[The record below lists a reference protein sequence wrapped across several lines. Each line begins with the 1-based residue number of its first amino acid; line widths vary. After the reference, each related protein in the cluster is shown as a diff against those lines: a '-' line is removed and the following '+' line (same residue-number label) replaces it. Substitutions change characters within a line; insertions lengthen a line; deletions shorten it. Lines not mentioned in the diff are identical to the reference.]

1 MLYHDPVFFNRQTIL
16 LAMTTIYLFDFGAI
30 PKPSIMEFGCSSCSL
45 KILTFYEITPFPTT
59 QHAKLCPLVV
69 CFDPC
74 LLVGMAVRA
83 SAVGLD
89 FLVVGLYLWLRLRHQ
104 SHLPTARYCGGRLS
118 STPAQGKLFFCNLFL
133 PRTSFFMQ
141 SWCNI
146 TLPPCHRI

>member
-1 MLYHDPVFFNRQTIL
+1 MPNYVTCYDNDLRTLSSLTLVPYQNLPVKKN
-16 LAMTTIYLFDFGAI
+16 
-30 PKPSIMEFGCSSCSL
+30 FGCSSCSL
-45 KILTFYEITPFPTT
+45 KILTFFFYEITPFPTT

-89 FLVVGLYLWLRLRHQ
+89 FLVVGLYLWLQLRHQ

-118 STPAQGKLFFCNLFL
+118 STPAHGKLFPVIFL
-133 PRTSFFMQ
+133 YLGHCPHATGFY
-141 SWCNI
+141 I
-146 TLPPCHRI
+146 TVM

>member
-1 MLYHDPVFFNRQTIL
+1 MQPKNLN
-16 LAMTTIYLFDFGAI
+16 LF
-30 PKPSIMEFGCSSCSL
+30 
-45 KILTFYEITPFPTT
+45 FYEITPFPTT

-89 FLVVGLYLWLRLRHQ
+89 FLVVGLYLWLQLRHQ

-118 STPAQGKLFFCNLFL
+118 STPAQGKLFFCTLDMFFAAGSHNLY
-133 PRTSFFMQ
+133 PQTIIQATSYLH
-141 SWCNI
+141 I
-146 TLPPCHRI
+146 TYIYIHIYIL

>member
-1 MLYHDPVFFNRQTIL
+1 MTLVPYQNLPVKKTSDVART
-16 LAMTTIYLFDFGAI
+16 
-30 PKPSIMEFGCSSCSL
+30 CSL
-45 KILTFYEITPFPTT
+45 TILTFYEITPFPTT

-118 STPAQGKLFFCNLFL
+118 STPAQGKLFFCTWNM
-133 PRTSFFMQ
+133 FFAAGFHNSVLAISILKQ
-141 SWCNI
+141 LSKQHHLHI
-146 TLPPCHRI
+146 THIL